1 MPTKKKPAAPS
12 KRDFVERAIDG
23 MTNRLEK
30 GDKPFSEHECRL
42 FVALLQAQ
50 NNRNL
55 LSDHDLLTEWD
66 TRFKA
71 IEAWINSRQTEQSIQ
86 ASTRPRQRRAQQPQQ
101 PQPQQFV
108 PGPGFDGNAQG

>member
-1 MPTKKKPAAPS
+1 MPPKKAVPS

-23 MTNRLEK
+23 MTKRLEEGK
-30 GDKPFSEHECRL
+30 QPFSESECRL

-66 TRFKA
+66 KRFKQ
-71 IEAWINSRQTEQSIQ
+71 IEAWINARQTEQSIQ
-86 ASTRPRQRRAQQPQQ
+86 ASTRRTRKPPPGPQ
-101 PQPQQFV
+101 PQPQPF
-108 PGPGFDGNAQG
+108 GEEFGGNAQG

>member
-1 MPTKKKPAAPS
+1 MPTKKKAAPS

-23 MTNRLEK
+23 MTKRMEI
-30 GDKPFSEHECRL
+30 GAHPFSEPECRL

-66 TRFKA
+66 GRFKQ

-86 ASTRPRQRRAQQPQQ
+86 AATRPRQRRAQPL
-101 PQPQQFV
+101 PQPQQLG
-108 PGPGFDGNAQG
+108 PSPGFDGNAQG